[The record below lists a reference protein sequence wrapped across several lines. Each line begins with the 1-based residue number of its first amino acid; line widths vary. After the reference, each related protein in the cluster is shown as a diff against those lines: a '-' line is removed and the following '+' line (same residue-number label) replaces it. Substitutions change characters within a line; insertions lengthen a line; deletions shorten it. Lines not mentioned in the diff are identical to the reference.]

1 MGAAVPKAVQTS
13 RENKEQLQRE
23 GVNKMLLFR
32 HKQVV
37 IRPIKS
43 LSVTL
48 VFLGWLLSTSAW
60 SKTLYISD
68 TTLRA
73 NMRTG
78 TTVENRIIAMLQPGT
93 VVTLLGE
100 KDGWAEVTLEDG
112 RTGWILQQ
120 FLSERPPWRVTA
132 ESLEREK
139 ERLQTRLGKIEG
151 EHRELVEESTA
162 LKKELE
168 TRQQELVTVRQEYD
182 ELKASAANYLNLK
195 MAYENLQTE
204 ARQSKADLEDLQKSH
219 DKLKMS
225 NNIRWFL
232 SGTGVLLLGWLLG
245 TSMGRL
251 RRRRSGDLYRL

>member
-1 MGAAVPKAVQTS
+1 MVLSK
-13 RENKEQLQRE
+13 
-23 GVNKMLLFR
+23 

-37 IRPIKS
+37 IRPFQS
-43 LSVTL
+43 LSLTL
-48 VFLGWLLSTSAW
+48 VFLGWLLSTSVWA
-60 SKTLYISD
+60 KTLYVSD

-78 TTVENRIIAMLQPGT
+78 TTIQNRIIAMLEPGR
-93 VVTLLGE
+93 VVTFLGE

-112 RTGWILQQ
+112 RTGWILSH

-132 ESLEREK
+132 ERLEREK

-151 EHRELVEESTA
+151 EHKELVEESTA
-162 LKKELE
+162 LKKEME
-168 TRQQELVTVRQEYD
+168 TRQTELVTLRQEYE

-204 ARQSKADLEDLQKSH
+204 ARQSKANLEDLQQAH

-232 SGTGVLLLGWLLG
+232 SGTGVLLLGWLVG
-245 TSMGRL
+245 MSMGRM